1 MGWDGGGGWLG
12 LAWIAILTR
21 ERPQILH
28 GG

>member
-21 ERPQILH
+21 ERPQIFY